1 MPGVDEKPLGENTA
15 KFLDDVKK
23 GKPRSF
29 LLVCKG
35 PKVVFLSVKKKPVK
49 KNELNDAKKDGF
61 KGDPYFGVIT
71 GKGMDLVFN
80 LSQADGYD
88 KPPVKEVVLRDFL
101 EEHAGLKCKPT
112 FVVVPE
118 SPAIPFDDDD
128 LQNSHVA
135 RFMKLEEPIAL
146 FVENPANQA
155 QIQTLTTLIKETRL
169 LLQGGDF
176 VEGAKKIDEIERI
189 VKNTSAAT
197 AGNPGTAANPGPS
210 AAELALTFASRLKVL
225 KPDID
230 KVLAVDLASNQQL
243 KTLVGEAGTAGRDK
257 NFARGLE
264 LLDQIE
270 PLVRQGLLALQQSTP
285 TTKDD
290 PGSAFN
296 NRLKGL
302 LPKIKE
308 AVSRGVNSA
317 QQIQQLAGEAGNA
330 AKQKQFAQAN
340 GLLDR
345 LDALLGQLGD
355 DTRTLHPQF
364 AQKWEEA
371 KTGWGDAIDV
381 VNAQFEKLRVA
392 LINEEDEE
400 LKRIAEFSLNAVTG
414 DHRVP
419 LQAAILDV
427 DRAAADKKTGPINKA
442 RTLIEEFRDHI
453 DTDDQVEACDDNPFE
468 VKVTIR
474 ETLEPAL
481 KKMDQV
487 LATAFGP

>member
-23 GKPRSF
+23 GKSRSF

-80 LSQADGYD
+80 LAQADGYD

-112 FVVVPE
+112 FQVVPE

-128 LQNSHVA
+128 LQNPHVA

-146 FVENPANQA
+146 YVENPANQA

-189 VKNTSAAT
+189 VKSNSP
-197 AGNPGTAANPGPS
+197 NTAADPGPS
-210 AAELALTFASRLKVL
+210 AAELAMTFAGRLKVL

-230 KVLAVDLASNQQL
+230 KVLAADLASTQQL
-243 KTLVGEAGTAGRDK
+243 KTLVAEAGTAGRDK
-257 NFARGLE
+257 KFAHGLGV
-264 LLDQIE
+264 LDQIE
-270 PLVRQGLLALQQSTP
+270 PLLKQAVKELEQRGP
-285 TTKDD
+285 TTED
-290 PGSAFN
+290 PGAAFN
-296 NRLKGL
+296 NRLKTL

-330 AKQKQFAQAN
+330 AKQKQFAQAHP
-340 GLLDR
+340 LLDQVE
-345 LDALLGQLGD
+345 ALLGQLGD
-355 DTRTLHPQF
+355 DSRTLHPQF

>member
-1 MPGVDEKPLGENTA
+1 MPGVDDKPLGENTA
-15 KFLDDVKK
+15 KFLEDAKK
-23 GKPRSF
+23 GKARSF

-61 KGDPYFGVIT
+61 KGDAYFGVIT

-88 KPPVKEVVLRDFL
+88 KPPVKDVVLRDFL
-101 EEHAGLKCKPT
+101 EEHADLKCKPT
-112 FVVVPE
+112 FQVVPE
-118 SPAIPFDDDD
+118 SPAIPFEDDD
-128 LQNSHVA
+128 LQNPHVV
-135 RFMKLEEPIAL
+135 RFMKLEVPIAT

-155 QIQTLTTLIKETRL
+155 QIKTLTSLVTETRL
-169 LLQGGDF
+169 LLQGGEF
-176 VEGAKKIDEIERI
+176 VEAAKKIDTLEEMLSSTT
-189 VKNTSAAT
+189 VN
-197 AGNPGTAANPGPS
+197 TAADPGPS
-210 AAELALTFASRLKVL
+210 AAELALTFTSRLKVL
-225 KPDID
+225 KSDID
-230 KVLAVDLASNQQL
+230 RVLAGGDSAATQAL
-243 KTLVGEAGTAGRDK
+243 KSLVGEAGTAGRDK
-257 NFARGLE
+257 QFAKGLE

-270 PLVRQGLLALQQSTP
+270 PLVIQGLKELEQRGPTP
-285 TTKDD
+285 DD
-290 PGSAFN
+290 PGTAFN
-296 NRLKGL
+296 NRLKAL

-330 AKQKQFAQAN
+330 AKQRQFAQA
-340 GLLDR
+340 GALLDQVET
-345 LDALLGQLGD
+345 LVGQLGD
-355 DTRTLHPQF
+355 DTRGLHPQF

-371 KTGWGDAIDV
+371 KAAWNDAIDV
-381 VNAQFEKLRVA
+381 VGGQFEKLRVS

-419 LQAAILDV
+419 LQAAILGV
-427 DRAAADKKTGPINKA
+427 DQAADDKKTGPINNA

-453 DTDDQVEACDDNPFE
+453 DTDDQVEACDENPFG
-468 VKVTIR
+468 VTVTIR
-474 ETLEPAL
+474 KTLEPAL
-481 KKMDQV
+481 KQMDQV